1 MMKKI
6 SIVVP
11 VYNEVESIDSFIKEI
26 NNLKINHEIIFS
38 CDPSNDGTEEKLN
51 ELSTRSKG
59 SIKTL
64 IMSRRFGQHPAIFAG
79 LKHATGDAVI
89 VMDIDGQDP
98 VSVIPQMIQKW
109 EEGYDVV
116 YGKRNSRSGE
126 NFLKKIIS
134 KIGLKLISKFSKI
147 NIPKDVGE
155 FRLMDKK
162 VLDLVNSFNEANP
175 FLRGIVT
182 YVGFNQTSVHF
193 DRPKRETG
201 KSKYNEFTGSLSFGI
216 KGFVSFSNSLLY
228 ASTYLGIT
236 VSFVAF
242 LLGIVYAYFK
252 IKGIMYFPIGNPTI
266 VILILFMGGIQF
278 FYRNSRYVFGKYLSK
293 SRIAHHI

>member
-26 NNLKINHEIIFS
+26 NNLKINHETIFS

-109 EEGYDVV
+109 
-116 YGKRNSRSGE
+116 KR
-126 NFLKKIIS
+126 
-134 KIGLKLISKFSKI
+134 
-147 NIPKDVGE
+147 V
-155 FRLMDKK
+155 M
-162 VLDLVNSFNEANP
+162 
-175 FLRGIVT
+175 T
-182 YVGFNQTSVHF
+182 
-193 DRPKRETG
+193 
-201 KSKYNEFTGSLSFGI
+201 
-216 KGFVSFSNSLLY
+216 
-228 ASTYLGIT
+228 
-236 VSFVAF
+236 
-242 LLGIVYAYFK
+242 
-252 IKGIMYFPIGNPTI
+252 
-266 VILILFMGGIQF
+266 
-278 FYRNSRYVFGKYLSK
+278 
-293 SRIAHHI
+293 